1 MEKLII
7 IGSGPAGLTAA
18 IYAGRANLAPLVIS
32 GYQPGGQLMLTT
44 DVENF
49 PGFPDAV
56 QGPDLMMQMRAQAER
71 FGTRFVDRDAT
82 SVDFRA
88 KPFKISVE
96 DESYEAQTIIVAT
109 GASARWLGIESEA
122 RLRGKGVS
130 VCATCDGFFFKEKHV
145 VVVGGGDSAMEESL
159 FLSRIASRVT
169 LIHRRE
175 EFRASKVLQERVL
188 SNEKIFVE
196 WNTVVEEILGKD
208 SVSGVA
214 LRNVKTNEEKRIA
227 CDGIFIT
234 IGHMPNTELFRN
246 QVELDERSYIVIKN
260 NTETSISGIFAAG
273 DVCDY
278 RYKQAITAAG
288 SGCRAA
294 IDAEKFLE
302 LLK

>member
-56 QGPDLMMQMRAQAER
+56 QGPDLMTQMRAQAER
-71 FGTRFVDRDAT
+71 FGTRFVDRDVAL
-82 SVDFRA
+82 VDFMA
-88 KPFKISVE
+88 HPFKISVE
-96 DESYEAQTIIVAT
+96 DESYEAQTIIIAT

-130 VCATCDGFFFKEKHV
+130 ACATCDGFFFKDKHV

-169 LIHRRE
+169 LIHRRG

-227 CDGIFIT
+227 CDGIFIA

-246 QVELDERSYIVIKN
+246 QIKLDERGYIVIKN

-288 SGCRAA
+288 SGCMAA

-302 LLK
+302 SLE

>member
-1 MEKLII
+1 
-7 IGSGPAGLTAA
+7 
-18 IYAGRANLAPLVIS
+18 
-32 GYQPGGQLMLTT
+32 MLTT
-44 DVENF
+44 DIENF

-56 QGPDLMMQMRAQAER
+56 QGPELMMQMRAQAER

-88 KPFKISVE
+88 RPFEISVE
-96 DESYEAQTIIVAT
+96 DETYKAQTIIIAT

-122 RLRGKGVS
+122 HLRGKGVS
-130 VCATCDGFFFKEKHV
+130 ACATCDGFFFKDKHV

-159 FLSRIASRVT
+159 YLAQIASHVT
-169 LIHRRE
+169 LIHRRG

-188 SNEKIFVE
+188 SNGKISME

-208 SVSGVA
+208 SVAGVV
-214 LRNVKTNEEKRIA
+214 LHNVKTNEEKKIA
-227 CDGIFIT
+227 CDGVFIT
-234 IGHMPNTELFRN
+234 IGHIPNTELVRN
-246 QVELDERSYIVIKN
+246 QVELDEWGYIVIKN
-260 NTETSISGIFAAG
+260 NTETSVPGIFAAG

-294 IDAEKFLE
+294 IDAERFLE
-302 LLK
+302 SLK